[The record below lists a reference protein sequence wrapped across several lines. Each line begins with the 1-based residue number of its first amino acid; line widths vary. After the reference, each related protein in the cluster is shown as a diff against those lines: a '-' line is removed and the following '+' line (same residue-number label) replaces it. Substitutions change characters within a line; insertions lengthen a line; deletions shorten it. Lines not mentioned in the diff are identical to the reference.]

1 MSDEVKKIQ
10 ETALELGI
18 YKIVQ
23 GIATKGKGGTDFCEA
38 TWEGCSIKFREKKTL
53 KNGRLLVSSITM
65 PDGVVLYRC
74 EEPILIVKGAKLQRV
89 TNFRNGAWVERI
101 KAYSEQLTLERQQA
115 AEARAQK
122 KQESA
127 LKPFTEIDF

>member
-1 MSDEVKKIQ
+1 MSDEIRKVQ
-10 ETALELGI
+10 EKALELGI

-23 GIATKGKGGTDFCEA
+23 NISSKGKGGTDFCEA
-38 TWEGCSIKFREKKTL
+38 TWEGCSIKFRERKIL
-53 KNGRLLVSSITM
+53 GGGRSAVSSIIM
-65 PDGVVLYRC
+65 PDGTILYRC
-74 EEPILIVKGAKLQRV
+74 EESAFAKKAQKV
-89 TNFRNGAWVERI
+89 TDFRHGSWVERI
-101 KAYSEQLTLERQQA
+101 KAYSEQITLERQQA